1 MKTLLAACLT
11 LGVVTVAALPQAHA
25 DVVVGVPGVR
35 LDVGPHDRYDRD
47 RELRHRDWAAHRE
60 WEHRHWEAYRER
72 CYYRGC

>member
-11 LGVVTVAALPQAHA
+11 LGVVTVAALPQARA

-35 LDVGPHDRYDRD
+35 LDVGPHERERD
-47 RELRHRDWAAHRE
+47 WRHREWAQHRE
-60 WEHRHWEAYRER
+60 WERRHWEAYRER